1 MLENHGQARAGDRV
15 CLSWRW
21 QGPKTGSVAWG
32 CLCLSLPLA
41 PLCMCPAGWKL
52 LAMLALVL
60 VVMVWY
66 SISRE
71 DRYLEL
77 WVQLPGPSV
86 GSS

>member
-1 MLENHGQARAGDRV
+1 
-15 CLSWRW
+15 
-21 QGPKTGSVAWG
+21 
-32 CLCLSLPLA
+32 
-41 PLCMCPAGWKL
+41 
-52 LAMLALVL
+52 MLALVL

-86 GSS
+86 GSSQQWAQGWSVRGWPT